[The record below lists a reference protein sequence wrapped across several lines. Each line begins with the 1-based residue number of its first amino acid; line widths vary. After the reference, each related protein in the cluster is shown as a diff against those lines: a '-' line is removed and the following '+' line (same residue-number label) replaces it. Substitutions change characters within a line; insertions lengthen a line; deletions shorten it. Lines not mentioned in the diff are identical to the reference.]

1 MLETLRTLLR
11 LGELNISKSL
21 LHKGSQTWTSW
32 RRLTQSQDHLHESV
46 SIALVGKYTKLHD
59 SYLSVIKS
67 LEHAAMA
74 CSRKLDLIW
83 VDASHLETAT
93 ELASPGDYHKA
104 WHEIYTANGILVP
117 GGFGTRGTEGM
128 IAAVSEASVMTLCKR
143 QLMTIELGEIRSD
156 NL

>member
-1 MLETLRTLLR
+1 
-11 LGELNISKSL
+11 
-21 LHKGSQTWTSW
+21 
-32 RRLTQSQDHLHESV
+32 
-46 SIALVGKYTKLHD
+46 
-59 SYLSVIKS
+59 
-67 LEHAAMA
+67 MA

-104 WHEIYTANGILVP
+104 WHEICTANGILVP

-128 IAAVSEASVMTLCKR
+128 IAAVSEVSVMTVCKR

-156 NL
+156 NI